1 QKTFEFK
8 SEEDRRDAIEH
19 IRQTARRKY
28 LGEREVKISDLRGR
42 QVSDAEWLMQGEKIS
57 EAEQQ
62 YLKLERQLY
71 DVTKQRMEERGIER
85 AVGYNMPDVY
95 DDEENA
101 AGQNKRFAV
110 LEQRY
115 QQTYDEKWQPNE
127 EQRLEDA
134 TVSKAVSK
142 YGAQK
147 GRKELKDK
155 TQYEL
160 ILEDAVEFGEAEVVG
175 GNFKAPPLEAA
186 GKASDSED
194 EQDMNVPKAVRDDRM
209 FKKMRKEA
217 DRLLKDRKSLPVYL
231 YKAPLLEAV
240 RDYQVLI
247 IVGETG
253 SGKTTQ
259 IPQYLHEVGYS
270 KIGKIGCT
278 QPRRVAAMS
287 VAARV
292 ATEYGCKVG
301 HEVGYNIR
309 FEDCTT
315 DRTIIEYMT
324 DGMLLRQFLNEPD
337 MASYSVM
344 MIDEAHERTLHTDV
358 LFGLV
363 KDVAR
368 FRQDLK
374 LIISSATLDAE
385 KFSEYFD
392 NAPIFNVPGRRFPVS
407 IHHTKAPE
415 ANYLDACVITVLQ
428 IHLTQGPGDCL
439 VFFTGQQEI
448 EEAMDL
454 LSFKTRGM
462 GTAVGELLV
471 LPIYANLPTDMQAKI
486 FEQTPP
492 GARKVVLAT
501 NIAETS
507 ITIDNIV
514 FVIDPGFCK
523 QNSFNPRTGMALAF
537 VSPQIAPRTEGT
549 STALRGAKPRQA
561 QGTSGAFGLPL
572 LGVGAVVAARAARVA
587 RRGKDK
593 EEKEEKKAEWR
604 DAEKISA
611 LTESVGAG
619 VCNNIDIAKI
629 LPHRYPFLLVD
640 KVIHLEKMKRA
651 VGIKNITANEPQFT
665 GHFPE
670 NPIMPGVLQ
679 VEALAQLAGVVCM
692 QPGDQVLFAGID
704 GVKFRKPVVPGDTLV
719 MEVEVL
725 KFREKV
731 GIAKIT
737 GAGYVDGKKVIQVK
751 EFTCALVRAVGLP
764 EWWLAGDMGLTIR
777 SLIVVPC
784 SKASANQR
792 AGRAGRVKPG
802 KCFRLFTKWSFEH
815 ELDDDN
821 APEIQ
826 RSNLGHV
833 VLMLKSI
840 GIDDLLHFD
849 FMDPPPPETLIKA
862 LEQLYA
868 LSALN
873 DQGDLTKLGRRM
885 AEFPMDPQQSKS
897 LIQAD
902 KYKCV
907 DEVVTICSMLGVD
920 GAIFYR
926 PKDKGL
932 HADNARK
939 NFHKPGG
946 DHMTMLHVYKQW
958 EETGFSLNWCM
969 ENYLQNRSLKR
980 ARDIREQLVDMLE
993 KVEIEHSSNVNDVD
1007 GQRKAILS
1015 GFFYNTARLRKD
1027 GSYVTVKHPHT
1038 VEIHPT
1044 SSLFGQ
1050 QPRLVCYHELVLTTK
1065 EYMRGCIEVKPEWLL
1080 EVAPHFYQSKDLDG
1094 FKGKMPKGQ
1103 GAASERG
1110 AKKGAQDF

>member
-1 QKTFEFK
+1 
-8 SEEDRRDAIEH
+8 
-19 IRQTARRKY
+19 
-28 LGEREVKISDLRGR
+28 
-42 QVSDAEWLMQGEKIS
+42 
-57 EAEQQ
+57 
-62 YLKLERQLY
+62 
-71 DVTKQRMEERGIER
+71 
-85 AVGYNMPDVY
+85 
-95 DDEENA
+95 
-101 AGQNKRFAV
+101 
-110 LEQRY
+110 
-115 QQTYDEKWQPNE
+115 
-127 EQRLEDA
+127 
-134 TVSKAVSK
+134 
-142 YGAQK
+142 
-147 GRKELKDK
+147 
-155 TQYEL
+155 
-160 ILEDAVEFGEAEVVG
+160 
-175 GNFKAPPLEAA
+175 
-186 GKASDSED
+186 
-194 EQDMNVPKAVRDDRM
+194 
-209 FKKMRKEA
+209 
-217 DRLLKDRKSLPVYL
+217 
-231 YKAPLLEAV
+231 
-240 RDYQVLI
+240 
-247 IVGETG
+247 
-253 SGKTTQ
+253 
-259 IPQYLHEVGYS
+259 
-270 KIGKIGCT
+270 
-278 QPRRVAAMS
+278 MS

-292 ATEYGCKVG
+292 AKEYGCKVG

-324 DGMLLRQFLNEPD
+324 DGMLLRSFLNEPD

-344 MIDEAHERTLHTDV
+344 MVDEAHERTLHTDV

-392 NAPIFNVPGRRFPVS
+392 NAPIFNVPGRRYPVA
-407 IHHTKAPE
+407 IHYTKAPE
-415 ANYLDACVITVLQ
+415 ANYLDACVMTVLQ
-428 IHLTQGPGDCL
+428 IHLTQGPGDVL

-454 LSFKTRGM
+454 LSLKTRGM
-462 GTAVGELLV
+462 GTQMGELLV

-486 FEQTPP
+486 FEATPP

-507 ITIDNIV
+507 ITINNIV

-523 QNSFNPRTGMALAF
+523 QNSFNPRTGM
-537 VSPQIAPRTEGT
+537 E
-549 STALRGAKPRQA
+549 
-561 QGTSGAFGLPL
+561 
-572 LGVGAVVAARAARVA
+572 
-587 RRGKDK
+587 
-593 EEKEEKKAEWR
+593 
-604 DAEKISA
+604 
-611 LTESVGAG
+611 
-619 VCNNIDIAKI
+619 
-629 LPHRYPFLLVD
+629 
-640 KVIHLEKMKRA
+640 
-651 VGIKNITANEPQFT
+651 
-665 GHFPE
+665 
-670 NPIMPGVLQ
+670 
-679 VEALAQLAGVVCM
+679 
-692 QPGDQVLFAGID
+692 
-704 GVKFRKPVVPGDTLV
+704 
-719 MEVEVL
+719 
-725 KFREKV
+725 
-731 GIAKIT
+731 
-737 GAGYVDGKKVIQVK
+737 
-751 EFTCALVRAVGLP
+751 
-764 EWWLAGDMGLTIR
+764 

-802 KCFRLFTKWSFEH
+802 KCFRLFTKWSYEH

-1050 QPRLVCYHELVLTTK
+1050 QPKLVCYHELVLTTK
-1065 EYMRGCIEVKPEWLL
+1065 EFMRGCIEVKPEWLL

-1103 GAASERG
+1103 GAAAGGFG
-1110 AKKGAQDF
+1110 AAK

>member
-1 QKTFEFK
+1 MASGGGPLVALHRWVEGEMHGMLGMAAAPIVAMVLDIASNCKSGPDLQKELEKTNFPKGDKLEDFCKNLVDKLAPIGRPAAKRSGGAASSSSAPPPGKKQKGEESVKAEPEVPLTKEELRERDTRERDELNERIKQRDSERTKKVGPGTIGADQEKESKSFEF
-8 SEEDRRDAIEH
+8 SNDDERREAIEH
-19 IRQTARRKY
+19 IRMTARRKY
-28 LGEREVKISDLRGR
+28 LGEREVKIADLRSR
-42 QVSDAEWLMQGEKIS
+42 QVADAEWLLKGEKLS
-57 EAEQQ
+57 SAEEQ
-62 YLKLERQLY
+62 YIKLERQLY
-71 DVTKQRMEERGIER
+71 DVAKQRMGERGVEKQD
-85 AVGYNMPDVY
+85 GYAMPDEY
-95 DDEENA
+95 DEMAETKV
-101 AGQNKRFAV
+101 GQSKRFSV

-115 QQTYDEKWQPNE
+115 EKTYDEKWEANE
-127 EQRLEDA
+127 QQQLEDA
-134 TVSKAVSK
+134 TVKRGVAR

-147 GRKELKDK
+147 GREEK
-155 TQYEL
+155 TQYQL
-160 ILEDAVEFGEAEVVG
+160 ILDDAVEFCDPEVVG
-175 GNFKAPPLEAA
+175 GNFKAEPFAEE
-186 GKASDSED
+186 KHSDSED
-194 EQDMNVPKAVRDDRM
+194 EKDMNVAKGVRDDRAA
-209 FKKMRKEA
+209 KKMERESQKLQA
-217 DRLLKDRKSLPVYL
+217 CRKSLPVYL
-231 YKAPLLEAV
+231 YKAQLLEAI

-247 IVGETG
+247 VVGETG

-292 ATEYGCKVG
+292 SQEVGCKLG
-301 HEVGYNIR
+301 HDVGYNIR

-315 DRTIIEYMT
+315 DRTVIEYMT
-324 DGMLLRQFLNEPD
+324 DGMLLRSFLNEPD
-337 MASYSVM
+337 MQSYSVM
-344 MIDEAHERTLHTDV
+344 IIDEAHERTLHTDI

-374 LIISSATLDAE
+374 VIISSATLDAE

-392 NAPIFNVPGRRFPVS
+392 NAPIFNVPGRRYPVS
-407 IHHTKAPE
+407 IHYTKAPE

-428 IHLTQGPGDCL
+428 IHLTQGPGDVL

-448 EEAMDL
+448 EEAIDL
-454 LSFKTRGM
+454 ISYKTRGL
-462 GTAVGELLV
+462 GASVAELLV
-471 LPIYANLPTDMQAKI
+471 LPIYATLPTDLQAKI
-486 FEQTPP
+486 FEPTPE
-492 GARKVVLAT
+492 GARKIVLAT

-523 QNSFNPRTGMALAF
+523 QNTFNPRTGM
-537 VSPQIAPRTEGT
+537 
-549 STALRGAKPRQA
+549 
-561 QGTSGAFGLPL
+561 
-572 LGVGAVVAARAARVA
+572 
-587 RRGKDK
+587 
-593 EEKEEKKAEWR
+593 
-604 DAEKISA
+604 
-611 LTESVGAG
+611 ES
-619 VCNNIDIAKI
+619 
-629 LPHRYPFLLVD
+629 LV
-640 KVIHLEKMKRA
+640 
-651 VGIKNITANEPQFT
+651 
-665 GHFPE
+665 
-670 NPIMPGVLQ
+670 
-679 VEALAQLAGVVCM
+679 
-692 QPGDQVLFAGID
+692 
-704 GVKFRKPVVPGDTLV
+704 
-719 MEVEVL
+719 
-725 KFREKV
+725 
-731 GIAKIT
+731 
-737 GAGYVDGKKVIQVK
+737 
-751 EFTCALVRAVGLP
+751 
-764 EWWLAGDMGLTIR
+764 
-777 SLIVVPC
+777 VVPC

-873 DQGDLTKLGRRM
+873 DQGDLTKMGRRM
-885 AEFPMDPQQSKS
+885 AEFPMDPMMSKV
-897 LIQAD
+897 LIAAE
-902 KYKCV
+902 KYK
-907 DEVVTICSMLGVD
+907 VVNEILTVCGMLGVD
-920 GAIFYR
+920 NAIFYR

-939 NFHKPGG
+939 NFHRAGG
-946 DHMTMLHVYKQW
+946 DHMTSLHVYNQW

-980 ARDIREQLVDMLE
+980 ARDIREQLVDMLD
-993 KVEIEHSSNVNDVD
+993 KVEIEHSSDPQNLD
-1007 GQRKAILS
+1007 GQLKAILS
-1015 GFFYNTARLRKD
+1015 GYFYNTARLRKD

-1050 QPRLVCYHELVLTTK
+1050 QPKLVCYHELCLTTK
-1065 EYMRGCIEVKPEWLL
+1065 EYMRGVIEIKPEWLL

-1103 GAASERG
+1103 GAASGRN
-1110 AKKGAQDF
+1110 AVADL

>member
-1 QKTFEFK
+1 MASVDKPPSDSKEEQRARDKRERDELHERIIERERQSKRHVAGSSRNEEPAQGQKQFEFQN
-8 SEEDRRDAIEH
+8 EEERREAIDH
-19 IRQTARRKY
+19 IRLMARRKY

-42 QVSDAEWLMQGEKIS
+42 QVSDAEWLLKGEKLS
-57 EAEQQ
+57 SSEQQ
-62 YLKLERQLY
+62 YIQLERELY
-71 DVTKQRMEERGIER
+71 DVTKQRIEERGLER
-85 AVGYNMPDVY
+85 QDTYNMPDTY
-95 DDEENA
+95 DDEEMS
-101 AGQNKRFAV
+101 GKGRDKRFAV

-127 EQRLEDA
+127 
-134 TVSKAVSK
+134 
-142 YGAQK
+142 
-147 GRKELKDK
+147 
-155 TQYEL
+155 
-160 ILEDAVEFGEAEVVG
+160 
-175 GNFKAPPLEAA
+175 
-186 GKASDSED
+186 D
-194 EQDMNVPKAVRDDRM
+194 EKDMNVPKAVRDARAD
-209 FKKMRKEA
+209 KMLKKEA
-217 DRLLKDRKSLPVYL
+217 DKLLKDRKSLPVYL

-292 ATEYGCKVG
+292 AKEYGCKIG

-324 DGMLLRQFLNEPD
+324 DGMLLRSFLHEPD

-344 MIDEAHERTLHTDV
+344 MVDEAHERTLHTDV

-392 NAPIFNVPGRRFPVS
+392 NAPIFNVPGRRYPVS
-407 IHHTKAPE
+407 IHYTKAPE

-428 IHLTQGPGDCL
+428 IHLTQGPGDVL

-462 GTAVGELLV
+462 GTAMGELLV

-486 FEQTPP
+486 FEKTPD

-523 QNSFNPRTGMALAF
+523 QNSFNPRTGM
-537 VSPQIAPRTEGT
+537 E
-549 STALRGAKPRQA
+549 
-561 QGTSGAFGLPL
+561 
-572 LGVGAVVAARAARVA
+572 
-587 RRGKDK
+587 
-593 EEKEEKKAEWR
+593 
-604 DAEKISA
+604 
-611 LTESVGAG
+611 
-619 VCNNIDIAKI
+619 
-629 LPHRYPFLLVD
+629 
-640 KVIHLEKMKRA
+640 
-651 VGIKNITANEPQFT
+651 
-665 GHFPE
+665 
-670 NPIMPGVLQ
+670 
-679 VEALAQLAGVVCM
+679 
-692 QPGDQVLFAGID
+692 
-704 GVKFRKPVVPGDTLV
+704 
-719 MEVEVL
+719 
-725 KFREKV
+725 
-731 GIAKIT
+731 
-737 GAGYVDGKKVIQVK
+737 
-751 EFTCALVRAVGLP
+751 
-764 EWWLAGDMGLTIR
+764 

-802 KCFRLFTKWSFEH
+802 KCFRLFTKWSYEH

-926 PKDKGL
+926 PKDKGI

-958 EETGFSLNWCM
+958 EETGYSLNWCM

-993 KVEIEHSSNVNDVD
+993 KVEIEHSSNVQDLD
-1007 GQRKAILS
+1007 GQRKSILS

-1044 SSLFGQ
+1044 SCLFGQ
-1050 QPRLVCYHELVLTTK
+1050 QPKLVCYHELVLTTK
-1065 EYMRGCIEVKPEWLL
+1065 EFMRSCIEVKPEWLL

-1103 GAASERG
+1103 GVGTSAEKR
-1110 AKKGAQDF
+1110 

>member
-1 QKTFEFK
+1 MADTQKASSSKEDLREKDKRERDELHERLMEKERLSKKRVGAAAPGPAEDGTGGRQFEFNN
-8 SEEDRRDAIEH
+8 EEERREAIDH
-19 IRQTARRKY
+19 IRETARRKY

-42 QVSDAEWLMQGEKIS
+42 QVSDAEWLMKGEKLS

-62 YLKLERQLY
+62 YMKLERQLY
-71 DVTKQRMEERGIER
+71 DVTKQRMEERGLEKP
-85 AVGYNMPDVY
+85 VGYNMPDVY
-95 DDEENA
+95 DDEDGK
-101 AGQNKRFAV
+101 GQSNRFAV

-115 QQTYDEKWQPNE
+115 QQTYDEKWEKNE

-134 TVSKAVSK
+134 TVNKAVAK

-147 GRKELKDK
+147 GRKENKDK
-155 TQYEL
+155 TQYDL

-175 GNFKAPPLEAA
+175 GNFKAPDLVDGP
-186 GKASDSED
+186 KADSSGEED
-194 EQDMNVPKAVRDDRM
+194 EKDMNVSKTVRDERV
-209 FKKMRKEA
+209 FKKMKKEA
-217 DRLLKDRKSLPVYL
+217 DKLLKDRKSLPVYL

-292 ATEYGCKVG
+292 AKEYGCKVG

-324 DGMLLRQFLNEPD
+324 DGMLLRSFLNEPD

-344 MIDEAHERTLHTDV
+344 MVDEAHERTLHTDV

-392 NAPIFNVPGRRFPVS
+392 NAPIFNVPGRRYPVG
-407 IHHTKAPE
+407 IHYTKAPE

-428 IHLTQGPGDCL
+428 IHLTQGPGDVL

-454 LSFKTRGM
+454 LSYKTRGM
-462 GTAVGELLV
+462 GTTMGELLV

-486 FEQTPP
+486 FEATPP

-523 QNSFNPRTGMALAF
+523 QNSFNPRSGM
-537 VSPQIAPRTEGT
+537 E
-549 STALRGAKPRQA
+549 
-561 QGTSGAFGLPL
+561 
-572 LGVGAVVAARAARVA
+572 
-587 RRGKDK
+587 
-593 EEKEEKKAEWR
+593 
-604 DAEKISA
+604 
-611 LTESVGAG
+611 
-619 VCNNIDIAKI
+619 
-629 LPHRYPFLLVD
+629 
-640 KVIHLEKMKRA
+640 
-651 VGIKNITANEPQFT
+651 
-665 GHFPE
+665 
-670 NPIMPGVLQ
+670 
-679 VEALAQLAGVVCM
+679 
-692 QPGDQVLFAGID
+692 
-704 GVKFRKPVVPGDTLV
+704 
-719 MEVEVL
+719 
-725 KFREKV
+725 
-731 GIAKIT
+731 
-737 GAGYVDGKKVIQVK
+737 
-751 EFTCALVRAVGLP
+751 
-764 EWWLAGDMGLTIR
+764 

-802 KCFRLFTKWSFEH
+802 KCFRLFTKWSYEH

-1050 QPRLVCYHELVLTTK
+1050 QPKLVCYHELVLTTK
-1065 EYMRGCIEVKPEWLL
+1065 EFMRGCIEVKPEWLL

-1103 GAASERG
+1103 GAASGGFG
-1110 AKKGAQDF
+1110 AAK

>member
-1 QKTFEFK
+1 MAGEAALIGLHRWVEKEMHGLLGMAAAPIVAMVMDVATSCSSGRELERELEKTSFPKGERLGHFCSSLVEK
-8 SEEDRRDAIEH
+8 LRPPKATRKRAPEDHPAASGSSAAVAAPAAKRPKEEPEANLSKEELRERDRKERDELNERIKQRDQDRTKKVAPGTLGSEAHNEQRQFDFADEDERREAVER
-19 IRQTARRKY
+19 IRTIARRKY
-28 LGEREVKISDLRGR
+28 LGEREQKISDLRSR
-42 QVSDAEWLMQGEKIS
+42 QVQDAEWLLKGERLT
-57 EAEQQ
+57 EQEDQ
-62 YLKLERQLY
+62 YIKLERQLL
-71 DVTKQRMEERGIER
+71 DVAKRRMEERGVEQED
-85 AVGYNMPDVY
+85 GYAMPTEY
-95 DDEENA
+95 DGDDK
-101 AGQNKRFAV
+101 AGQGQRFSV
-110 LEQRY
+110 LEARY
-115 QQTYDEKWQPNE
+115 KKTYDEQWQKNE
-127 EQRLEDA
+127 QDQLEDA
-134 TVSKAVSK
+134 TVARGVAK

-147 GRKELKDK
+147 GRKENEDK
-155 TQYEL
+155 KQYGL
-160 ILEDAVEFGEAEVVG
+160 LLEDVVEFADAEVVG
-175 GNFKAPPLEAA
+175 GNFKPPPGGGQVTKDEE
-186 GKASDSED
+186 DSED
-194 EQDMNVPKAVRDDRM
+194 EKDMDVSKSERDSRATAKM
-209 FKKMRKEA
+209 QRESKK
-217 DRLLKDRKSLPVYL
+217 LQKDRISLPVYQ
-231 YKAPLLEAV
+231 YRTGLLEAV

-247 IVGETG
+247 VVGETG

-259 IPQYLHEVGYS
+259 IAQYLHEVGYTR
-270 KIGKIGCT
+270 IGKIGCT

-292 ATEYGCKVG
+292 AKEMGVKLG

-324 DGMLLRQFLNEPD
+324 DGMLLRSFLNEPD

-344 MIDEAHERTLHTDV
+344 IVDEAHERTLHTDV

-368 FRQDLK
+368 FREDLK

-392 NAPIFNVPGRRFPVS
+392 NAPIFNIPGRRYPVS
-407 IHHTKAPE
+407 IHYTKAPE

-428 IHLTQGPGDCL
+428 IHLTQPLGDVL

-448 EEAMDL
+448 EEAIDAI
-454 LSFKTRGM
+454 SAKTRGL

-471 LPIYANLPTDMQAKI
+471 LPIYATLPTDMQAKI
-486 FEQTPP
+486 FEKTPE

-514 FVIDPGFCK
+514 YVIDPGFCK
-523 QNSFNPRTGMALAF
+523 QNTFNPRTGM
-537 VSPQIAPRTEGT
+537 E
-549 STALRGAKPRQA
+549 
-561 QGTSGAFGLPL
+561 
-572 LGVGAVVAARAARVA
+572 
-587 RRGKDK
+587 
-593 EEKEEKKAEWR
+593 
-604 DAEKISA
+604 
-611 LTESVGAG
+611 
-619 VCNNIDIAKI
+619 
-629 LPHRYPFLLVD
+629 
-640 KVIHLEKMKRA
+640 
-651 VGIKNITANEPQFT
+651 
-665 GHFPE
+665 
-670 NPIMPGVLQ
+670 
-679 VEALAQLAGVVCM
+679 
-692 QPGDQVLFAGID
+692 
-704 GVKFRKPVVPGDTLV
+704 
-719 MEVEVL
+719 
-725 KFREKV
+725 
-731 GIAKIT
+731 
-737 GAGYVDGKKVIQVK
+737 
-751 EFTCALVRAVGLP
+751 
-764 EWWLAGDMGLTIR
+764 

-792 AGRAGRVKPG
+792 AGRAGRVLPG
-802 KCFRLFTKWSFEH
+802 KCFRLYTKWSFEH

-873 DQGDLTKLGRRM
+873 DQGDLTKAGRRM
-885 AEFPMDPQQSKS
+885 AEFPMDPMLAKM
-897 LIQAD
+897 LIASE

-907 DEVVTICSMLGVD
+907 DEILTVSGMLGVD
-920 GAIFYR
+920 NAVFYR

-939 NFHKPGG
+939 NFHKVGG
-946 DHMTMLHVYKQW
+946 DHLTLMHVYKQW

-993 KVEIEHSSNVNDVD
+993 KVEIEMTSNPNDID
-1007 GQRKAILS
+1007 GIRKSILS
-1015 GFFYNTARLRKD
+1015 GFFYHTARLRKD

-1038 VEIHPT
+1038 VEIHPQ
-1044 SSLFGQ
+1044 SALFGAT
-1050 QPRLVCYHELVLTTK
+1050 PKLVCYHELVLTTK
-1065 EYMRGCIEVKPEWLL
+1065 EYMRQCCEIKPEWLL

-1103 GAASERG
+1103 GAAAAAGKAG
-1110 AKKGAQDF
+1110 AVQPEVDDV